1 MRQLITLLLISFT
14 TIGLAE
20 ERIHS
25 YHSDIVVDDKG
36 DMTVTETITV
46 NAEGIKIKR
55 GIYRDFPTR
64 YKDRFGN
71 KYKVG
76 FSIVQVLRDGNP
88 EKFHTEKKSN
98 GIRIYIGE
106 KNRYLKKGDYTYT
119 ITYRTNRQLGF
130 FDQYD
135 ELYWNVT
142 GNDWD
147 FPIDKA
153 SATVRLPEIIPQDSI
168 EVEGYTGIS
177 GSKEQNYTASIISDG
192 SAYIEATTTL
202 PKRNGLT
209 IVVTWPKG
217 YIAEPTMSEKID
229 YLLSD
234 NRHLIVASV
243 GLIVLL
249 IYYGFAWLKVGKDPE
264 QGIIFPH
271 YESPSGYS
279 PASLRYVLQ
288 MGYDNVCFAAAIINL
303 AVKGFLKIEEDED
316 DYSLEFTGEENI
328 EMAPGEAAIVKK
340 LFEKD
345 TTFDLI
351 ANSPLLKKFI
361 ETLGGIPME
370 ADASGKV
377 TKIKLTQSNHQRI
390 GGAVSAHKS
399 SLQNNY
405 EKIYF
410 LTNTTY
416 FVLGLV
422 ITLVV
427 LVATIVS
434 QPLSFDPAA
443 LFMLIFV
450 TGWTYPVIFLI
461 KHVFQQWS
469 NVNSISSVFS
479 TIFITILAIPFIGCE
494 LLILYMFTELTSLSM
509 GFVLLIAA
517 IINWIFYELL
527 KAPTLA
533 GRKLLDKIEGF
544 KQYIDIA
551 ERHELDF
558 KHPKGRSPE
567 LFEEYLPYALALGVE
582 QQWGESFADVLAQ
595 AQASSGSCSPIWYH
609 GTHWNNTNIGNFTSS
624 LGSSFTNAIAS
635 SSRAPGSSSGSG
647 GGDHQVV
654 VAEVAEVAVVGNTMT
669 NEVIAC
675 Q

>member
-55 GIYRDFPTR
+55 GIYRDIPTQ

-98 GIRIYIGE
+98 SIRIYIGE
-106 KNRYLKKGDYTYT
+106 KNRYLKKGNYTYA

-130 FDQYD
+130 FGQHD

-177 GSKEQNYTASIISDG
+177 GSKEQNYTASIRSDG
-192 SAYIEATTTL
+192 SAYIEATQTL
-202 PKRNGLT
+202 PERHGLT

-217 YIAEPTMSEKID
+217 YIAEPTTSEKID
-229 YLLSD
+229 HLLSD
-234 NRHLIVASV
+234 NRHLLVALI
-243 GLIVLL
+243 GLIILL
-249 IYYGFAWLKVGKDPE
+249 VYYLFSWVKVGKDPE
-264 QGIIFPH
+264 QGVIFPH
-271 YESPSGYS
+271 YEPPSGYS
-279 PASLRYVLQ
+279 PASLRYVLE
-288 MGYDNVCFAAAIINL
+288 MGYDNACFAAAIINL
-303 AVKGFLKIEEDED
+303 AVKGFLKIEEED
-316 DYSLEFTGEENI
+316 KDYSLELTGEENI

-345 TTFDLI
+345 TTYDLI
-351 ANSPLLKKFI
+351 ANSPLMKKFI
-361 ETLGGIPME
+361 EALGGVPIE
-370 ADASGKV
+370 SDASGKV
-377 TKIKLTQSNHQRI
+377 TKIKLTQKNHQRI

-410 LTNTTY
+410 LTNTAY
-416 FVLGLV
+416 FVFGLV

-434 QPLSFDPAA
+434 QPSSLDPTAI
-443 LFMLIFV
+443 FMLFWL
-450 TGWTYPVIFLI
+450 TGWTFTVFSLVKQVIQL
-461 KHVFQQWS
+461 WS
-469 NVNSISSVFS
+469 NINGISSVFS
-479 TIFITILAIPFIGCE
+479 AIFITIFAIPFIGCE
-494 LLILYMFTELTSLSM
+494 LLFLYMFTELTSLSM
-509 GFVLLIAA
+509 GFILLIAA
-517 IINWIFYELL
+517 IINWLFYELL

-582 QQWGESFADVLAQ
+582 QQWGESFSDVLAQ
-595 AQASSGSCSPIWYH
+595 AQASSGGYSPAWYH
-609 GTHWNNTNIGNFTSS
+609 GTHWNNINIGNFTSS
-624 LGSSFTNAIAS
+624 LGSSFTSAIAS

-647 GGDHQVV
+647 GG
-654 VAEVAEVAVVGNTMT
+654 GSSGGGGGGGGWRWL
-669 NEVIAC
+669 VILWPMR
-675 Q
+675 

>member
-46 NAEGIKIKR
+46 NAEGNKIKR
-55 GIYRDFPTR
+55 GIYRDIPTQ

-76 FSIVQVLRDGNP
+76 FSIVQVLRDGSP
-88 EKFHTEKKSN
+88 EKFHTEKKPN

-106 KNRYLKKGDYTYT
+106 KDRYLKKGDYTYA

-130 FDQYD
+130 FDQHD

-153 SATVRLPEIIPQDSI
+153 SATVRLPKTIPQDSVS
-168 EVEGYTGIS
+168 VEGYTGIS
-177 GSKEQNYTASIISDG
+177 GSKDQNYTASIRSDG
-192 SAYIEATTTL
+192 SAYIEATQTL
-202 PKRNGLT
+202 PERHGLT

-217 YIAEPTMSEKID
+217 YIAEPTTSEKID

-234 NRHLIVASV
+234 NRYLVVALI
-243 GLIVLL
+243 GLIILL
-249 IYYGFAWLKVGKDPE
+249 VYYGVAWVKVGKDPE
-264 QGIIFPH
+264 QGVIFPH
-271 YESPSGYS
+271 YEPPSGYS
-279 PASLRYVLQ
+279 PASLRYVLE
-288 MGYDNVCFAAAIINL
+288 MGYDNACFAAAIINL
-303 AVKGFLKIEEDED
+303 AVKGFLKIEEED
-316 DYSLEFTGEENI
+316 KDYSLELTGEENI

-340 LFEKD
+340 LFEKN
-345 TTFDLI
+345 TAYDLI
-351 ANSPLLKKFI
+351 FHSPMMKKFI
-361 ETLGGIPME
+361 EVLGGIPIDS
-370 ADASGKV
+370 DASGNV
-377 TKIKLTQSNHQRI
+377 TKIKLTQKNHQRI

-405 EKIYF
+405 DKIYF
-410 LTNTTY
+410 LTNTGVFTVGLIIT
-416 FVLGLV
+416 FVL
-422 ITLVV
+422 LVV
-427 LVATIVS
+427 TIIS
-434 QPLSFDPAA
+434 QPSSIDPAVI
-443 LFMLIFV
+443 FMLFWL
-450 TGWTYPVIFLI
+450 TGWTFTVFLLVKQI
-461 KHVFQQWS
+461 YHLWS
-469 NVNSISSVFS
+469 NMNSVLSVFPA
-479 TIFITILAIPFIGCE
+479 IFMSLFALPFIAAE
-494 LLILYMFTELTSLSM
+494 LAGLYMFTQLTSISM

-533 GRKLLDKIEGF
+533 GRTLLDKIEGF

-595 AQASSGSCSPIWYH
+595 AQASSGSYSPTWYH
-609 GTHWNNTNIGNFTSS
+609 GTHWNNSNIGNFTSS

-635 SSRAPGSSSGSG
+635 SSTAPGSSSGSG
-647 GGDHQVV
+647 GGSS
-654 VAEVAEVAVVGNTMT
+654 GGGGGGGGGGGW
-669 NEVIAC
+669 
-675 Q
+675 

>member
-1 MRQLITLLLISFT
+1 MRLLITLLLISFT

-20 ERIHS
+20 ERIHN
-25 YHSDIVVDDKG
+25 YHSDIVIDDKG
-36 DMTVTETITV
+36 EMTVTETITV
-46 NAEGIKIKR
+46 NAEGNKIKR
-55 GIYRDFPTR
+55 GIYRDFPTQ

-106 KNRYLKKGDYTYT
+106 KDRYLKKGDYTYA

-130 FDQYD
+130 FDQHD

-153 SATVRLPEIIPQDSI
+153 SATVRLPKTIPQDSLS
-168 EVEGYTGIS
+168 VEGYTGIS
-177 GSKEQNYTASIISDG
+177 GSKDQNYTASIRSDG
-192 SAYIEATTTL
+192 SAYIETTQTL
-202 PKRNGLT
+202 SKRHGLT

-217 YIAEPTMSEKID
+217 YIAEPTTSEKID

-249 IYYGFAWLKVGKDPE
+249 IYYGLAWLKVGKDPE
-264 QGIIFPH
+264 EGVIFPH
-271 YESPSGYS
+271 YEPPSGYS
-279 PASLRYVLQ
+279 PASLRFVLQ
-288 MGYDNVCFAAAIINL
+288 MGYDNACFAAAIINL

-316 DYSLEFTGEENI
+316 DYSLELTGEENI

-340 LFEKD
+340 LFEKN
-345 TTFDLI
+345 TAFDLI

-361 ETLGGIPME
+361 EALGGIPME

-377 TKIKLTQSNHQRI
+377 TKIKLTQKNHSRI

-399 SLQNNY
+399 SLQINY
-405 EKIYF
+405 DKIYF
-410 LTNTTY
+410 LTNTAY
-416 FVLGLV
+416 FVIGLV

-427 LVATIVS
+427 LVATIFS
-434 QPLSFDPAA
+434 QPSSFDPGA
-443 LFMLIFV
+443 LFMLIWL
-450 TGWTYPVIFLI
+450 TGWTFTVFLLVKQI
-461 KHVFQQWS
+461 YHLWS
-469 NVNSISSVFS
+469 NMNSVLSVFPA
-479 TIFITILAIPFIGCE
+479 IFMSLFALPFIAGE
-494 LLILYMFTELTSLSM
+494 IFGLYMFAQATSISM
-509 GFVLLIAA
+509 CFVLLIAA
-517 IINWIFYELL
+517 IINWLFYELL

-582 QQWGESFADVLAQ
+582 QQWG
-595 AQASSGSCSPIWYH
+595 
-609 GTHWNNTNIGNFTSS
+609 
-624 LGSSFTNAIAS
+624 
-635 SSRAPGSSSGSG
+635 
-647 GGDHQVV
+647 
-654 VAEVAEVAVVGNTMT
+654 
-669 NEVIAC
+669 
-675 Q
+675 

>member
-1 MRQLITLLLISFT
+1 MMRLLITLLLISFT

-25 YHSDIVVDDKG
+25 YHSDIVIDDKG

-46 NAEGIKIKR
+46 NAEGNKIKH

-64 YKDRFGN
+64 HKDRFGN

-130 FDQYD
+130 FDQHD

-153 SATVRLPEIIPQDSI
+153 SATVRLPKTIPQNSI

-177 GSKEQNYTASIISDG
+177 GSKDQNYTASIRSDG
-192 SAYIEATTTL
+192 SAYIEATQTL

-217 YIAEPTMSEKID
+217 YIAEPTTSEKID

-234 NRHLIVASV
+234 NRHLVVALI
-243 GLIVLL
+243 GLIILL
-249 IYYGFAWLKVGKDPE
+249 FYYWSSWVKVGKDPE
-264 QGIIFPH
+264 QGVIFPH
-271 YESPSGYS
+271 YEPPSGYS

-288 MGYDNVCFAAAIINL
+288 MGYDNACFAAAIINL

-316 DYSLEFTGEENI
+316 DYSLELTGKENI

-340 LFEKD
+340 LFEKN
-345 TTFDLI
+345 TTYDLI
-351 ANSPLLKKFI
+351 ANSPLMKKFI
-361 ETLGGIPME
+361 EALGGIPME

-377 TKIKLTQSNHQRI
+377 TKIKLTQSNHDRI

-405 EKIYF
+405 EKNYF
-410 LTNTTY
+410 LNNTSY
-416 FVLGLV
+416 FVFRLI

-427 LVATIVS
+427 LVATIFS
-434 QPLSFDPAA
+434 QPSSFDPGA

-450 TGWTYPVIFLI
+450 TAWTYPVIFLV

-479 TIFITILAIPFIGCE
+479 AIFITIFAIPFIGCE

-509 GFVLLIAA
+509 GFVLIFAA
-517 IINWIFYELL
+517 LINWLFYELL

-558 KHPKGRSPE
+558 KHPTGRSPE

-595 AQASSGSCSPIWYH
+595 AQASSGGYSPSWYR
-609 GTHWNNTNIGNFTSS
+609 GTHWDHSNIGNFTIS
-624 LGSSFTNAIAS
+624 LGSSFTSAIAS
-635 SSRAPGSSSGSG
+635 SSTAPGSSSGSG
-647 GGDHQVV
+647 GG
-654 VAEVAEVAVVGNTMT
+654 GSSGGGGGGGGGGGW
-669 NEVIAC
+669 
-675 Q
+675 